1 MLISHILEEINFDGT
16 INILNYL
23 QLTQDLS
30 DFEKLIKNY
39 YDNQIIENDKIKSII
54 LNKNSNQQ
62 LVKLENKKW
71 VEGESEDYVKIKTE
85 LSNRFENRFKNFNST
100 LGIMSAFKK
109 NEMVFKVRNINNK
122 RDTGARCDQAQK
134 SQTLKLLDTMVEF
147 EYNRKINQKQLCIL
161 EEFIF
166 RIYDKN
172 KKDSKVWFLSPVE
185 NILYNSKK

>member
-1 MLISHILEEINFDGT
+1 
-16 INILNYL
+16 
-23 QLTQDLS
+23 
-30 DFEKLIKNY
+30 
-39 YDNQIIENDKIKSII
+39 
-54 LNKNSNQQ
+54 
-62 LVKLENKKW
+62 
-71 VEGESEDYVKIKTE
+71 
-85 LSNRFENRFKNFNST
+85 
-100 LGIMSAFKK
+100 
-109 NEMVFKVRNINNK
+109 MVFKVRNINNK